1 MPECQVVETPTN
13 LSPKECSRYMTKKNT
28 QRIVV
33 TETNELYKIPD
44 DLQNFLLSDIATQL
58 RQNYPENPTNN
69 IKPHKYPRE
78 SSFQERKP
86 AIMSSSRQH
95 KSSNTNVTSAERIS
109 ELTDEDVRKLTHLLH
124 IKRGAKADE
133 AWFKEQ
139 TRVMG
144 KLPSKLLKPTS
155 PFSLLGLKLHVGS
168 AQATLCKCHK
178 ALNPRLIRCIF
189 IQLSKEV
196 TVRTERLSKWP
207 CPRNVE
213 LWLRRV
219 HKINSLWLS
228 PEMYRTAFQVTPS
241 EERYDQVVSECEACI
256 LSRIGGDVQAILDL
270 EISAWSRRKTG
281 TRDPRLLRFTDAWLD
296 WFKTKED
303 VRERNKDFGREVR
316 AVRKLCLEERRQQ
329 RKERQANS
337 GKGKGKAPAP
347 RSEGRRPSS
356 ASSLQRDYSQAQFVS
371 HVAPQARNP
380 YLNAVPPK
388 DPFAHVFP
396 NPFEHVELKGDEDD
410 DDEDAD
416 NERAVTDYYTRRLS
430 RAVGLGQDLRADG
443 MHSAFRS
450 LASDETRNPY
460 TYQPMKRSNTTAG
473 KSHHSGQAAE
483 RGRLG
488 RSSSVQGNSS
498 SLRPPPQRKHSNTY
512 SSSVYSQAPN
522 DAYRG
527 GAYDI
532 NAPYVPPLRVPT
544 KKPTR
549 TAGPPPTSSKAN
561 KFFKRTEAE
570 ASRNHHLDRLSTSGS
585 WTDDTVRSEE
595 TITPESS
602 ARRAAR
608 AARTSEDHALAYRAL
623 VGQGNSPT
631 VRPGS
636 SSSSHSRRSGSR
648 RRSDRMSQDTQGT
661 NWGNFY
667 K

>member
-1 MPECQVVETPTN
+1 
-13 LSPKECSRYMTKKNT
+13 
-28 QRIVV
+28 
-33 TETNELYKIPD
+33 
-44 DLQNFLLSDIATQL
+44 
-58 RQNYPENPTNN
+58 
-69 IKPHKYPRE
+69 
-78 SSFQERKP
+78 
-86 AIMSSSRQH
+86 MSASRQH
-95 KSSNTNVTSAERIS
+95 RTSNTNVTTAERIS
-109 ELTDEDVRKLTHLLH
+109 ELTNEDVRNLTLLLH
-124 IKRGAKADE
+124 IKRGATADE
-133 AWFKEQ
+133 AWFKER
-139 TRVMG
+139 TRVMS

-155 PFSLLGLKLHVGS
+155 PFSLLGLKLHVGGE
-168 AQATLCKCHK
+168 QATLCKCHK

-189 IQLSKEV
+189 IQLRKEV
-196 TVRTERLSKWP
+196 TVRNERLARWP
-207 CPRNVE
+207 CPQTVE

-228 PEMYRTAFQVTPS
+228 PEMYRTAFQVAPW
-241 EERYDQVVSECEACI
+241 EERYDPVVSECEACI
-256 LSRIGGDVQAILDL
+256 LSRIGGDVQALLDL

-281 TRDPRLLRFTDAWLD
+281 THDPRLLRFTDAWLD

-303 VRERNKDFGREVR
+303 VREKNKDFGREVR
-316 AVRKLCLEERRQQ
+316 SVRKLCLEERRQQ
-329 RKERQANS
+329 RKEREGNS
-337 GKGKGKAPAP
+337 GKKGKGKAPVP
-347 RSEGRRPSS
+347 RSEGPRPSS
-356 ASSLQRDYSQAQFVS
+356 ASSLQRDYSQAQFVA
-371 HVAPQARNP
+371 HVAPRARGP
-380 YLNAVPPK
+380 FVNAVPPK

-396 NPFEHVELKGDEDD
+396 NPFEHADSRGDEDD

-416 NERAVTDYYTRRLS
+416 NERDIVDFYTKRLS
-430 RAVGLGQDLRADG
+430 QAVGSGQNLRADG

-450 LASDETRNPY
+450 IASDETRNPY

-483 RGRLG
+483 RGHLG

-498 SLRPPPQRKHSNTY
+498 SLRPPTQRKHSTTY
-512 SSSVYSQAPN
+512 SSSVYSQGTTHAE
-522 DAYRG
+522 RE
-527 GAYDI
+527 GAYDT
-532 NAPYVPPLRVPT
+532 NAPYVPPLRVPA

-561 KFFKRTEAE
+561 KFFKRTEPDAE
-570 ASRNHHLDRLSTSGS
+570 AAWNHHLDKLDTSDS

-608 AARTSEDHALAYRAL
+608 AARTSEDHAQAYRAL

-636 SSSSHSRRSGSR
+636 SSGRSRRSGSR
-648 RRSDRMSQDTQGT
+648 RRDVPSDRMSQDTQGT